1 VDSPWRRV
9 GSRAGQ
15 TAENAAHQIAFLHRH
30 ELARRAEHLRNTD
43 AAAAAREAK
52 GLTPHPLTIVLDN
65 VRSAENVGS
74 IFRSADCGRCC
85 ELVTC
90 GFTPNPFS
98 TSKLAKTAFGA
109 EAAVATRHFESTRD
123 AVLALKGQGVVVW
136 ALETV
141 DGASAYASA
150 PLPALDSP
158 GVALILGNEVT
169 GVDQSVLEHVEHVVE
184 IPTHGT
190 KNSMN
195 VACAATVV
203 IFDVLRRW
211 GVGVS

>member
-1 VDSPWRRV
+1 MGPKQKRNPAWSGRVPEHLSGISAKFGSGDRPGGCDVDSPWRRV

-85 ELVTC
+85 ELVTR
-90 GFTPNPFS
+90 GDR
-98 TSKLAKTAFGA
+98 A
-109 EAAVATRHFESTRD
+109 ESRFEETEDRFRRLLQRRTRRRRVA
-123 AVLALKGQGVVVW
+123 
-136 ALETV
+136 
-141 DGASAYASA
+141 
-150 PLPALDSP
+150 
-158 GVALILGNEVT
+158 
-169 GVDQSVLEHVEHVVE
+169 
-184 IPTHGT
+184 
-190 KNSMN
+190 
-195 VACAATVV
+195 
-203 IFDVLRRW
+203 
-211 GVGVS
+211 